1 MLNETLDFYPLFVV
15 YSVFLVL
22 LIILA
27 CEISD
32 NRRRLRQPTAE
43 PQVPIAEPQVPI
55 AEPQVPI
62 AEVPTTVSHPDLRM
76 ALRYACAGGLTEI
89 MRQLLAVPH
98 TRVIHP
104 NVCAL
109 IQTASS
115 RNAKNVL
122 GRTEI
127 VRQLIDL
134 PSDLPSDYCLHP
146 ERLELLRFA
155 SENGDVDIFRMLI
168 PVAE

>member
-1 MLNETLDFYPLFVV
+1 MDVGMLNETLDFYPLFVV
-15 YSVFLVL
+15 CSVFLVL

-43 PQVPIAEPQVPI
+43 PRVPTAEPQTPT
-55 AEPQVPI
+55 
-62 AEVPTTVSHPDLRM
+62 AEVPTTISHPDLRM

-89 MRQLLAVPH
+89 VRQLLAVPH

-115 RNAKNVL
+115 RNAKNVI

-127 VRQLIDL
+127 VRQLI
-134 PSDLPSDYCLHP
+134 DLPSDYCLHP